1 MKLKVLIGFI
11 LLVLWAVL
19 TVVILKKVDTSGTD
33 GKTGDMAKP
42 VPASEQTTPA
52 PNNQKASITI
62 RPLKVSPGETGSD
75 KNFRIELEKLLGN
88 KDYDYDTY
96 YDLLGKWVETD
107 PVAASEWAM
116 MISDGEA
123 RNETLAN
130 VACIWTIKDP
140 VAASEWALK
149 LPEGDARNNALVSV
163 ACAWAEK
170 DYITAKKWV
179 EGLDIPDETKK
190 SFLEV
195 MGKDHQ

>member
-42 VPASEQTTPA
+42 VPASEQTIPV

-62 RPLKVSPGETGSD
+62 RPLNVSSGETDSD
-75 KNFRIELEKLLGN
+75 KNFRVELDKLLGN
-88 KDYDYDTY
+88 KDYDYDIY
-96 YDLLGKWVETD
+96 YDLLREWVETD
-107 PVAASEWAM
+107 PVPASEWATR
-116 MISDGEA
+116 ISDGET

-130 VACIWTIKDP
+130 VAWGWTIKDP
-140 VAASEWALK
+140 IAASEWALK
-149 LPEGDARNNALVSV
+149 LPEGDARNGALGSV

-170 DYITAKKWV
+170 DYIMAKKWV
-179 EGLDIPDETKK
+179 EGLDIPDDTKK
-190 SFLEV
+190 SFLEI
-195 MGKDHQ
+195 MEEDQK